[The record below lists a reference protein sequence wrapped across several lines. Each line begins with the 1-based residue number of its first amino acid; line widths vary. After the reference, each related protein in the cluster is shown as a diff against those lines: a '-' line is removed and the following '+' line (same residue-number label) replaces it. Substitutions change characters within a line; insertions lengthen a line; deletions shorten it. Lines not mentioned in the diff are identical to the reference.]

1 MLKAVVTG
9 RSCAV
14 DICRGGRIGCSLKY
28 VLSKC
33 WMIFRMLSDYAYL
46 WEYCNSLSCI
56 DMYFRLQK
64 IVKDLNRQLQSQG
77 SGPWAANRVASLER
91 SLGELSRML
100 ESKVSP
106 QPHICS
112 RFSICFWSLVTS
124 GCLCINAHEI
134 DRRFQE
140 MKFDPFNVEA
150 KREPSGCTSY
160 ILYRAPVVQNLN
172 RFIHRYLSTDMVWVV
187 IYPVDTC

>member
-14 DICRGGRIGCSLKY
+14 DICRSGHIGCSLKY
-28 VLSKC
+28 VHVLSKC
-33 WMIFRMLSDYAYL
+33 SKIFRMLSNYAYL

-100 ESKVSP
+100 ESKVNKKWIGGSCILSP
-106 QPHICS
+106 PLPPHICS
-112 RFSICFWSLVTS
+112 RFSICFWIWF
-124 GCLCINAHEI
+124 G
-134 DRRFQE
+134 
-140 MKFDPFNVEA
+140 
-150 KREPSGCTSY
+150 Y
-160 ILYRAPVVQNLN
+160 
-172 RFIHRYLSTDMVWVV
+172 
-187 IYPVDTC
+187 

>member
-1 MLKAVVTG
+1 MRCG
-9 RSCAV
+9 
-14 DICRGGRIGCSLKY
+14 Y
-28 VLSKC
+28 LSKRAHWLFKYLMSKC
-33 WMIFRMLSDYAYL
+33 CIIFRILSIYSYL

-100 ESKVSP
+100 ESKVPP

-112 RFSICFWSLVTS
+112 RLSICFWSLVTS
-124 GCLCINAHEI
+124 GYLCINAPEI
-134 DRRFQE
+134 DKRFRE
-140 MKFDPFNVEA
+140 MKIDSFNVEA
-150 KREPSGCTSY
+150 KKEPSGCTSY
-160 ILYRAPVVQNLN
+160 TFCKAPFVHNPN
-172 RFIHRYLSTDMVWVV
+172 RFIHRWTDMV
-187 IYPVDTC
+187 